1 MADTTRTAT
10 HSAETAT
17 RRQTATRRR
26 AVTSKGAET
35 RSLDLRLA
43 EARPRAV
50 QLVLWRDLPTWQQE
64 GSGHIETGYRPASES
79 LLDCLNSWR
88 YLHNETVNIF
98 SHAVGALV
106 FLALPIYIFSASS
119 TTPPRDAV
127 ATPADKIV
135 CSIYFVGVA
144 VCFAFSAAFHTFMH
158 HSPSALH
165 AGQRLDFYGIILLMW
180 GANIP
185 LVYYSFA
192 CAPALQA
199 RYWALTTV
207 MAGLCGAATG
217 RAAFHS
223 PTPPISSPQLDKGVV
238 LEQHGTAVLRAATF
252 GLLGVASTFLPVAH
266 GVLTHGAANHS
277 ERVGLPWVLAT
288 LVFNVAGAGAYAARV
303 PERWWPRRFDVLGA
317 SHQVMHIAI
326 LVAGLCYGAG
336 VVASFDYFHAHPEQC
351 GAWA

>member
-1 MADTTRTAT
+1 MADTTRTT
-10 HSAETAT
+10 IHPAE
-17 RRQTATRRR
+17 TATRRR

-35 RSLDLRLA
+35 RSPDPRPA
-43 EARPRAV
+43 KARPRAV

-79 LLDCLNSWR
+79 LLDCLGSWR

-106 FLALPIYIFSASS
+106 FLALPVYIFSASS
-119 TTPPRDAV
+119 TTPPRYAV

-135 CSIYFVGVA
+135 CSIYFLGVA

-158 HSPSALH
+158 HSPSAFH

-180 GANIP
+180 GANVP
-185 LVYYSFA
+185 LVYYGFA

-199 RYWALTTV
+199 RYWALTMV
-207 MAGLCGAATG
+207 LAGLCGAATG
-217 RAAFHS
+217 RPAFHS
-223 PTPPISSPQLDKGVV
+223 PSISSPPLDKGV
-238 LEQHGTAVLRAATF
+238 EQHGTAVLRAATF

-266 GVLTHGAANHS
+266 GVLMHGAADHS

-288 LVFNVAGAGAYAARV
+288 LVFNVAGAGVYAARV
-303 PERWWPRRFDVLGA
+303 PERWWPRRFDVVGA
-317 SHQVMHIAI
+317 SHQLMHVAI

-336 VVASFDYFHAHPEQC
+336 VVASFDYFHAHPAQC
-351 GAWA
+351 RAWS